1 MPSLIREEN
10 MYRYFFD
17 RLKKTIFN
25 NSTGEV
31 SKLSISESMILSHL
45 IENKDNEVEKS
56 DLIAAG
62 WPMRVVGPNSLTM
75 AIKAIRQAL
84 SDKGEIIETLPGKG
98 YMLHSGF
105 IQDSL
110 DAKIG
115 DAPNVKDST
124 TTPLTA
130 CENNE
135 SVECFHECEE
145 IKSVPHK
152 RENVIHNKKIKLTLI
167 TLIFFIYA
175 LSFFVSFVL
184 QSHQASLEC
193 MTVDGKIVCSTSSD
207 IGDISGLEDGEYL
220 YGHYNGE
227 SEASFKK
234 VE

>member
-10 MYRYFFD
+10 MHSYIFD

-31 SKLSISESMILSHL
+31 SKLSMSESTVLSHL
-45 IENKDNEVEKS
+45 IENKDNEVKKS

-105 IQDSL
+105 IEDSL
-110 DAKIG
+110 DEKIG
-115 DAPNVKDST
+115 DMPNVKDSA
-124 TTPLTA
+124 TA
-130 CENNE
+130 EPTVSENNDPVARFYE
-135 SVECFHECEE
+135 GEE
-145 IKSVPHK
+145 VKSIPHK
-152 RENVIHNKKIKLTLI
+152 KENVIHNKKTKLVLI
-167 TLIFFIYA
+167 TLLFFIYA
-175 LSFFVSFVL
+175 LAFFVSFVL

-193 MTVDGKIVCSTSSD
+193 ITVDGKVVCSTSGH
-207 IGDISGLEDGEYL
+207 IGDTSGLEDGEYL

-227 SEASFKK
+227 AEASFKK